1 MIAQRHLRRWLLAAA
16 LLGLLA
22 GAGAWLLGAPPPFV
36 AACWLLASAPQA
48 VMVAVDFLRGLRN
61 GKIGVD
67 LIALLAIVSAAAL
80 GEALTA
86 AIIAIMVAGGGALE
100 ELAEARARRELSALL
115 SRTPRSAHRIEPD
128 GLHDI
133 ATASVQPGDRLLIKP
148 GEAVPVDGRLANA
161 AAVLDEAAL
170 TGEPPPVSRAPGE
183 AVRSGVVNA
192 GGPFELLA
200 TTTEAAG
207 TYAAVVRLV
216 HAAEAERPPMV
227 RLADIWALWFLGL
240 TVLVA
245 GLAWWAT
252 GSATRALAVLVV
264 ATPCPMILAAPVAL
278 ICGVSRAAQ
287 RGIIVKGGGVLE
299 RLSRAGTV
307 LFDKTGTLTTGTPR
321 LAGVATMEGFA
332 RDAVLR
338 LAASLDQHSTH
349 VSAVAIVAAA
359 RAAGLTLGAPTEVV
373 EAPGAGLTGR
383 VDGVAVAVGT
393 VELLAMQGLHP
404 PTDGATARLA
414 AGAASASWVAVGGQV
429 AGALLLADH
438 IRPEAPRAVRGL
450 RAAGLD
456 RIVMVTGDRAD
467 AAQAVGET
475 LGLDAVFAALDPI
488 GKIAV
493 LRRERAQAAT
503 IMVGD
508 GINDAP
514 SLAAADVGI
523 AMGARGAAAA
533 ADAADVVL
541 LVDRLDR
548 VVEAR
553 TIAQRARFIALQCVL
568 VGMGL
573 SALAMAV
580 AALGYLPPVAG
591 AVLQEVIDV
600 AAILNALRV
609 LVGGNAPAPLTDRE
623 AVGRVVADHARL
635 RGLLERMRRT
645 ADQLGETGTM
655 PPADLAAINA
665 ELNGFLLSHQADEER
680 LVFPELALR
689 LGGRDPLAMLA
700 RLHEEI
706 ADLAHRFAALVDGLL
721 SPEASAAEADEARR
735 LLYVLD
741 AMVALHIAVEEAAL
755 SEVEDLP
762 V

>member
-1 MIAQRHLRRWLLAAA
+1 MIAQRHLRRWLLTVA
-16 LLGLLA
+16 LIGLAA
-22 GAGAWLLGAPPPFV
+22 GALGWLLGASV
-36 AACWLLASAPQA
+36 AVIHGCWLAASVPQA
-48 VMVAVDFLRGLRN
+48 VTVAVDFVRGMRN

-67 LIALLAIVSAAAL
+67 LIALLAIVSAAVL

-86 AIIAIMVAGGGALE
+86 VIIAIMVAGGGALE

-115 SRTPRSAHRIEPD
+115 SRTPRSAHRIDPD

-133 ATASVQPGDRLLIKP
+133 ATANVRPGDRLLIKP
-148 GEAVPVDGRLANA
+148 GEAVPVDGLVADNA
-161 AAVLDEAAL
+161 ATLDEAAL
-170 TGEPPPVSRAPGE
+170 TGEPLPVRRVLGD

-192 GGPFELLA
+192 GGPFELTA

-216 HAAEAERPPMV
+216 HAAESERPPLV
-227 RLADIWALWFLGL
+227 RLADQWALWFLGL

-245 GLAWWAT
+245 GLAWWLT
-252 GSATRALAVLVV
+252 GSPTRALAVLVV

-299 RLSRAGTV
+299 RLARAGTV

-321 LAGVATMEGFA
+321 LTGLAVMPGFN
-332 RDAVLR
+332 RDEVLR

-349 VSAVAIVAAA
+349 VTAVAIVAAA
-359 RAAGLTLGAPTEVV
+359 RAAGLPLAAPTQVAEV
-373 EAPGAGLTGR
+373 PGGGLTGT
-383 VDGVAVAVGT
+383 VDGMAVAVGT
-393 VELLAMQGLHP
+393 VELLALQDLTP
-404 PTDGATARLA
+404 PSDGATARLA
-414 AGAASASWVAVGGQV
+414 AGAASASWVAINGQV
-429 AGALLLADH
+429 AGALLLADR

-450 RAAGLD
+450 RAAGLG

-467 AAQAVGET
+467 AAHAVGET
-475 LGLDAVFAALDPI
+475 LGLDAVFAALDPT

-493 LRRERAQAAT
+493 LRTERTRAPT

-514 SLAAADVGI
+514 SLAASDVGI

-553 TIAQRARFIALQCVL
+553 TIAQRARYIALQCVL

-573 SALAMAV
+573 SALAMGV

-609 LVGGNAPAPLTDRE
+609 LVGGRQPAPLTDRN
-623 AVGRVVADHARL
+623 AVGRVVADHVRL

-645 ADQLGETGTM
+645 ADQLGDADGP
-655 PPADLAAINA
+655 PPADLSAINA
-665 ELNGFLLSHQADEER
+665 ELNGFLLTHQADEER

-706 ADLAHRFAALVDGLL
+706 AHLSHRFAALVEGLL
-721 SPEASAAEADEARR
+721 SAEASAAEAHEARR